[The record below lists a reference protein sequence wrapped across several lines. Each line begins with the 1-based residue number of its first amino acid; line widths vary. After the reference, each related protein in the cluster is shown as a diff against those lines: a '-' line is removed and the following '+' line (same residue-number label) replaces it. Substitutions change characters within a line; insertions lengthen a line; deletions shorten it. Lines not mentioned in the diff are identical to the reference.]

1 MLMFLGSD
9 DTVSLVATTR
19 GVRDGLFLLDE
30 SCTIFTS
37 SILYIYIFLSLLLPL
52 GISPPWKRYT
62 YTRTVSL

>member
-19 GVRDGLFLLDE
+19 GVRDGLLLLDE
-30 SCTIFTS
+30 SCTIFTN
-37 SILYIYIFLSLLLPL
+37 SILYIFFLSLLLPL

>member
-30 SCTIFTS
+30 SCTIFTN
-37 SILYIYIFLSLLLPL
+37 SILYIYIFFLSLVLPL
-52 GISPPWKRYT
+52 GISPPW
-62 YTRTVSL
+62 

>member
-30 SCTIFTS
+30 SCTIFTN
-37 SILYIYIFLSLLLPL
+37 SILYIYIFFVIGVAL
-52 GISPPWKRYT
+52 RD
-62 YTRTVSL
+62 